1 MSSLN
6 ANLYEGMI
14 YIIYKKLQLNC
25 LSWFHTNVSTWCRW
39 VKTINVR
46 RERYFHTIIS
56 FYYASFLWNSN
67 LLNHWFS
74 IEALILLVS
83 SKKNQKNKKVSETC
97 HIPTMF
103 KLLAFL
109 FVIFVM
115 VCLKWYFSQKNP
127 ISDIWQ
133 GPEYTFEFTKIYFVL
148 FIYFQFTYRWELQLH
163 YSHL

>member
-1 MSSLN
+1 MSSLK

-46 RERYFHTIIS
+46 REILSHNYLFLLCVLFVEFKSFKPLIFHWSFNIIGI
-56 FYYASFLWNSN
+56 F
-67 LLNHWFS
+67 
-74 IEALILLVS
+74 
-83 SKKNQKNKKVSETC
+83 KKNQKNKKVSETC

-103 KLLAFL
+103 KLLVFL

-148 FIYFQFTYRWELQLH
+148 FISFQFTYSWELQLH